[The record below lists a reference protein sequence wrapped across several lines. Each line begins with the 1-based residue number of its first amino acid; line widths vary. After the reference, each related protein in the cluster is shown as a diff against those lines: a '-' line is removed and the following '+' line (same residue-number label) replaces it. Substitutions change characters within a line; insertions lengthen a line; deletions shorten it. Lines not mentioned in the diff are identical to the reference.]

1 MRGYMNFDEKYK
13 KVDQL
18 LPEVMQLKSLL
29 NLDLTPEQKT
39 QFDTALNVLEDIK
52 RFLKIKKLE
61 MERADIQTQLADL
74 GGL

>member
-1 MRGYMNFDEKYK
+1 MNFDEKYK
-13 KVDQL
+13 RVDYL

-29 NLDLTPEQKT
+29 LLDLTPEQKT
-39 QFDTALNVLEDIK
+39 QFDTAVNVLEDIK
-52 RFLKIKKLE
+52 RTLKIKRLE

>member
-29 NLDLTPEQKT
+29 NFDLTPEQKT